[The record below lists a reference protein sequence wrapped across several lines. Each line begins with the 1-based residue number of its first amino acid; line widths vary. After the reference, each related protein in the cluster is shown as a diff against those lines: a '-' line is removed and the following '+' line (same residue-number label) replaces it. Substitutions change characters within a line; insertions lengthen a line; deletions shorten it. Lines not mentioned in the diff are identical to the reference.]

1 MKYAILSHVSEK
13 VVDYDEMTGLVKMA
27 EQDKLHVRQRDGYQK
42 KKSGVANG
50 PTCARLLISL
60 AGWHEE
66 WRLGGS

>member
-42 KKSGVANG
+42 KNQELRMGRH
-50 PTCARLLISL
+50 ARDY
-60 AGWHEE
+60 
-66 WRLGGS
+66 